1 MKKEQIVLYFLNA
14 LGAMA
19 YSLIAPLFPPLFKER
34 DISNIICS
42 YLIVIICIT
51 NIIAG
56 IYCSYLSEKFGQKNL
71 FLFCVVGQT
80 LSTFFYGF
88 SVYIYNIPLFIIIL
102 FINRLFHGFC
112 TGIINVQAFL

>member
-1 MKKEQIVLYFLNA
+1 
-14 LGAMA
+14 MA

-42 YLIVIICIT
+42 YLIAIICVT
-51 NIIAG
+51 NIIAA

-88 SVYIYNIPLFIIIL
+88 SVYIYNIPLFLIIGLLIVY
-102 FINRLFHGFC
+102 FMGF
-112 TGIINVQAFL
+112 VQELLMLQVFL